1 MKDPARIGRF
11 EIVRELGRGAMGLV
25 YLAHDPK
32 IERQVAIKTIHKSA
46 ALPEAEAE
54 ESRQRFMR
62 EAQAAGK
69 LIHQGIV
76 TIFDVGEDQGISYIA
91 MEYIEGKN
99 LEAATKPEHLLP
111 ADQVVR
117 LMIQACHALDYA
129 HQHRI
134 IHRDVKPANLMVV
147 GERQL
152 KITDFGLAKN
162 PSANLTSAGTL
173 IGTPNYMSP
182 EQIMGKPLDGRSDL
196 FSLGVVLY
204 ELLTGEKPFGGDTVS
219 TIIYKVLHEHPKP
232 PDAVNPRVP
241 SALAKVLMKSIDK
254 DPARRHQSGAEF
266 AAELQSWLE
275 ADAAVAAAAKAGAPA
290 PSTAGPPAKRPGPP
304 LKEAAR
310 VVPAAAPARRR
321 RRVLLPILL
330 ILLVGVGAAATY
342 RYVPEVQE
350 LLARLVG
357 GAGGGRAEAPG
368 EGGGADVASGTPADL
383 AGPEVDL
390 PAAPPQGEAVSISV
404 ETDPPGGEIYLDDRR
419 VVGGSILLAK
429 EDTTTHTLVA
439 ENECFVDRASVQAGA
454 AESVVIPL
462 QTPKL
467 HTIRVA
473 SEPEGATIYLDGEA
487 QDERTP
493 ADLALTACEAHTIEL
508 RKSGFERATREFSSE
523 TVWADVSPLLLRLER
538 LPEGFVAVKAPY
550 PVQVL
555 KDGRRIGTSGEN
567 VKLPAGSHR
576 LTFVNRDLF
585 VSVSA
590 TVEVQGDK
598 TVTPK
603 LKFPGVGELTIHAN
617 PSNGTVYVNGREIGP
632 PPIIGHSL
640 AEGTY
645 QVRYEVESGPSEE
658 RTVLVIAG
666 QPRTEKFILK
676 P

>member
-1 MKDPARIGRF
+1 MTGPARIGRF

-32 IERQVAIKTIHKSA
+32 IDRQVAIKTIHKSA

-69 LIHQGIV
+69 LIHSGIV

-91 MEYIEGKN
+91 MEYIEGKT
-99 LEAATKPEHLLP
+99 LEAATKPDHLLQT
-111 ADQVVR
+111 DQVIR
-117 LMIQACHALDYA
+117 LVIQACHALDYA

-219 TIIYKVLHEHPKP
+219 TIIYKVLHEHPKK
-232 PDAVNPRVP
+232 PDLADPRVP
-241 SALAKVLMKSIDK
+241 PALANVLMKSIDK
-254 DPARRHQSGAEF
+254 DPARRQQSGAEF

-275 ADAAVAAAAKAGAPA
+275 TDSAVATTAATVAELSTAAPA
-290 PSTAGPPAKRPGPP
+290 EKRPGPP
-304 LKEAAR
+304 PKGAAR
-310 VVPAAAPARRR
+310 AAPAAAPVRRR
-321 RRVLLPILL
+321 RPVLLL
-330 ILLVGVGAAATY
+330 ILLLFLVGAVASY
-342 RYVPEVQE
+342 QYVPEVRA
-350 LLARLVG
+350 LLAPLLG
-357 GAGGGRAEAPG
+357 GAGGEQAAAPG
-368 EGGGADVASGTPADL
+368 GESGPDMASGTPTPL
-383 AGPEVDL
+383 PGPEVDL
-390 PAAPPQGEAVSISV
+390 PAPPPQGEAISISV
-404 ETDPPGGEIYLDDRR
+404 ETDPPGGEIYLDDRK

-429 EDTTTHTLVA
+429 EDTATHTLVA
-439 ENECFVDRASVQAGA
+439 ENGCFVDRASIQAGA

-462 QTPKL
+462 RTPKL
-467 HTIRVA
+467 RTIRLA
-473 SEPEGATIYLDGEA
+473 SEPEGARIFLDGEA

-508 RKSGFERATREFSSE
+508 RKSGFQRASREFSAE
-523 TVWADVSPLLLRLER
+523 TVWADVSPLLLTLAR
-538 LPEGFVAVKAPY
+538 LPEGLVAVKAPY

-555 KDGRRIGTSGEN
+555 KGGRRIGTSRSN
-567 VKLPAGSHR
+567 VKLPAGSHT

-585 VSVSA
+585 VNVSA

-598 TVTPK
+598 TVSPK
-603 LKFPGVGELTIHAN
+603 VKFPGVGELTIHAN
-617 PSNGTVYVNGREIGP
+617 PSNGTVHINGREIGP

-645 QVRYEVESGPSEE
+645 QVRYDVESGPSEE